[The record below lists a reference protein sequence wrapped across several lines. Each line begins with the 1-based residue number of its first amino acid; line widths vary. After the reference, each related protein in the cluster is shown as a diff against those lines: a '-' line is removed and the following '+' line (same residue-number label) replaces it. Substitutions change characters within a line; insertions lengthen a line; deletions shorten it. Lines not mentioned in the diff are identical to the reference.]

1 MPQQPQQTPS
11 GASSTSDSETVSLR
25 LPTGEMVD
33 AIVPSGLS
41 DDEVR
46 SYAQMHRPDLF
57 GAPAGVPTP
66 PLVGTAKRGQ
76 ASPQA
81 AATMQTMSGGTVPSF
96 LAHGAGSLGP
106 GQPEAIPG
114 MGAAGATGLAAGA
127 GAAAPPTLPFLARMG
142 NAAKPYIV
150 PALASAAISKA
161 KELPVVGPIVQKI
174 PYAEML
180 PWLFNP
186 QKEQPQEPLQEGAPY
201 PENPYE
207 KAQAAADKRQFVKN
221 SQDAAKRQ
229 NQMETGIYPGAP
241 LPEAPS
247 NVPAKTKLGGRYIL
261 TPEEA
266 QQSEQIQQIAKR
278 RASERGMQY
287 AAGMKP
293 SGGKVP
299 TP

>member
-1 MPQQPQQTPS
+1 MSTPALNPLVSKIRAAYPGAYDDMDDASLTKAILAKYPQY
-11 GASSTSDSETVSLR
+11 SDL
-25 LPTGEMVD
+25 
-33 AIVPSGLS
+33 A
-41 DDEVR
+41 
-46 SYAQMHRPDLF
+46 
-57 GAPAGVPTP
+57 APPIEKP
-66 PLVGTAKRGQ
+66 PIVGTAQRGQ
-76 ASPQA
+76 TSPEA

-106 GQPEAIPG
+106 GQPEATPG
-114 MGAAGATGLAAGA
+114 MGAAGAIGLGASAA
-127 GAAAPPTLPFLARMG
+127 AAAPPTLPFLARMV
-142 NAAKPYIV
+142 NAAKPYIA

-161 KELPVVGPIVQKI
+161 KELPIVGPIVQKI

-186 QKEQPQEPLQEGAPY
+186 DKGKPEEPIQGGAPY

-207 KAQAAADKRQFVKN
+207 KAQAAADKRQFIKN
-221 SQDAAKRQ
+221 AKDAASRES
-229 NQMETGIYPGAP
+229 QMQTGIYPGAP
-241 LPEAPS
+241 FPEAPA
-247 NVPAKTKLGGRYIL
+247 NIPAKTKLGGRYIL

-287 AAGMKP
+287 AAGMRP